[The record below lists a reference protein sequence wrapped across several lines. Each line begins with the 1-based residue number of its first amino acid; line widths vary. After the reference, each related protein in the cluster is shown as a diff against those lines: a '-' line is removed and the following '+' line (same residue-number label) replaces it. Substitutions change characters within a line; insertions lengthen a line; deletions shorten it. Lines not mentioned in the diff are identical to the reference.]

1 MQKSILVGV
10 LVASLGLSACGVSAS
25 IKQSV
30 ASLGASSDVQVHLT
44 AHFTGAGS
52 AKAASILKQMSLDI
66 RLTNPSGAPLSQSSE
81 PADVE
86 FIVNVAGTS
95 LVDIR
100 SVGGNAYVN
109 LDLSS
114 LSSIP
119 GVNVTAAQLATAQLV
134 VGGRWFELP
143 KSLISTLVP
152 TKAANAAKAAQDQ
165 AIGRT
170 VLDEIAKVI
179 DSSKYT
185 TLAGGGYTETG
196 TLQSIVNA
204 IAPTILSLTHA
215 STGPGKVKGDYTVT
229 LTNSG
234 STATG
239 GSISITAPNGSKGN
253 ATGTLTATVTHDS
266 TPIVA
271 PKGVTVITPALIKQ
285 LTGRSL

>member
-1 MQKSILVGV
+1 MQKSIVVGA

-25 IKQSV
+25 IDKSI
-30 ASLGASSDVQVHLT
+30 ASLGASSDVQIHLT
-44 AHFTGAGS
+44 ASFTGADS
-52 AKAASILKQMSLDI
+52 ALAASILKGMSLDI
-66 RLTNPSGAPLSQSSE
+66 HLSNPSGAALSQSSG
-81 PADVE
+81 PADAE
-86 FIVNVAGTS
+86 FILNVAGKS

-100 SVGGNAYVN
+100 GVGGNAYVN

-119 GVNVTAAQLATAQLV
+119 GLNLSAAQLGAVQLV

-143 KSLISTLVP
+143 KSLIASMVP
-152 TKAANAAKAAQDQ
+152 TNAATAAKAAQDQ
-165 AIGRT
+165 AIERT
-170 VLDEIAKVI
+170 ILDKIAKVI

-185 TLAGGGYTETG
+185 TLSGGGYSETG
-196 TLQSIVNA
+196 TVQSIVNA
-204 IAPTILSLTHA
+204 IAPTLESLAHSSA
-215 STGPGKVKGDYTVT
+215 SPGKVKGHYTLT

-266 TPIVA
+266 VAVVA
-271 PKGVTVITPALIKQ
+271 PTGATVLTPALIKQ
-285 LTGRSL
+285 LESGSL